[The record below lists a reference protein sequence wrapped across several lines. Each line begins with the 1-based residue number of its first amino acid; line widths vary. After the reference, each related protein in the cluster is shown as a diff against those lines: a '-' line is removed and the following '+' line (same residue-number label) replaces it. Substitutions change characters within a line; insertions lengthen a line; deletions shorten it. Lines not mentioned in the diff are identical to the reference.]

1 MLPGTLDQ
9 RIKFL
14 KICKVKITNKAQE
27 DGKYQLKIEV
37 DDVLSFTSDCYEW
50 KKPNDVSQVYVD
62 NKEFPSIFGEL
73 RKLNFS
79 KISE

>member
-14 KICKVKITNKAQE
+14 KKCKVKITNKAQD

>member
-1 MLPGTLDQ
+1 MLPGALDQ

-14 KICKVKITNKAQE
+14 KIYKVKITNKAQE

-79 KISE
+79 KISV